1 MKALSMK
8 KKAFVDNYL
17 ELPDILQTYFKE
29 NKIWLKEKEYE
40 SWGFNSHHLYSV
52 LKQSD
57 VPDDVDLFFEFTI
70 PGSRRR
76 VDVILIGRDK
86 EDVPLVFMIEMKLW
100 DKISQTSDM
109 ETEVW
114 AGMSRR
120 INPFTQVDCYCDD
133 FHRMNTL
140 VKSKKVKVLPFVWT
154 PNYANVDKFLYPLK
168 YDGYGIGKGEEELL
182 IDELNA
188 NIISHCDLDVLGD
201 DNWEKDT
208 IRLLSPSEKQQ
219 KFFWELAEPWAL
231 KRITAWEESNMILPD
246 DVKSNIVEQ
255 VISVATKQ
263 YITHYGLVFFDYNLY
278 YLNQYLKRY
287 KTKLE
292 KQVKA
297 KELKPSFTPYGY
309 IYWSVNKYGRV
320 PTLNLLCKKFGISQ
334 TEGLWLLLCYKAE
347 IKNGFADAVDFYT
360 IQPPDI
366 KKQVTEFIL
375 SDTKSYIKKQR
386 GLKYF
391 GLIGDF
397 DSVEQVAESYNITK
411 ERLRQCSVYVSN
423 LVISNWEKLKTYKEI
438 NITST
443 QTLP

>member
-40 SWGFNSHHLYSV
+40 SWGVNSHHLYSV

-86 EDVPLVFMIEMKLW
+86 ENVPLVFMIEMKLW

-114 AGMSRR
+114 AGMSRK

-140 VKSKKVKVLPFVWT
+140 VKSKNVKVLPFVWT

-188 NIISHCDLDVLGD
+188 NIISPCDIDVLGD

-208 IRLLSPSEKQQ
+208 KRLLSPSEKQQ
-219 KFFWELAEPWAL
+219 KFFFEISEPWVL

-263 YITHYGLVFFDYNLY
+263 YITHYGLVFRDYYVY
-278 YLNQYLKRY
+278 YLDQYLKRY

-292 KQVKA
+292 KQTKA

-309 IYWSVNKYGRV
+309 IYWFVNKYGRV
-320 PTLNLLCKKFGISQ
+320 PTIYHFCKKFGISQ
-334 TEGLWLLLCYKAE
+334 TEGFWLILCYKAE
-347 IKNGFADAVDFYT
+347 IKNGFADAVDYYAM
-360 IQPPDI
+360 QPPDI

-375 SDTKSYIKKQR
+375 SDTKSYIKRQR

-423 LVISNWEKLKTYKEI
+423 LVIANWEKLKTYKEI

-443 QTLP
+443 QPLP